1 MSIEDSNPVEQLID
15 ERMNALVESYL
26 GNPDGIPKQKIQEQ
40 LEAAFKDAHS
50 QGLIS
55 DTELQD
61 LTHREEIMESIPQ
74 EARVEI
80 ENTGKEFVPKV
91 HPSVIKEY
99 QNSIAVFES
108 SGFPEAAED
117 MRKKM
122 MENCYQE
129 VGTGKINEIAQP
141 DKIVGTGK
149 FKPSKLD
156 NAVDK
161 VMEGK
166 ETISVPKFKET
177 VWQKIK
183 NALHIGKGHEARKQ
197 EHVQKFAKDSI
208 KSGIPKDVL
217 DKAKS
222 IGAKAQS
229 SSISSPPKQTHK
241 NQVGRKTGGGRRV

>member
-1 MSIEDSNPVEQLID
+1 MSDNSPVEQLID
-15 ERMNALVESYL
+15 ERMNALVENYM
-26 GNPDGIPKQKIQEQ
+26 GNPNGIPKQEIQKQ
-40 LEAAFKDAHS
+40 LEAAFQDAHS

-99 QNSIAVFES
+99 QEGIEAFES
-108 SGFPEAAED
+108 AGLNEAAED

-149 FKPSKLD
+149 FKSSKLD

-166 ETISVPKFKET
+166 ESISVPKFKET

-197 EHVQKFAKDSI
+197 EHIQKFAKDSI

-222 IGAKAQS
+222 IGTKARTS
-229 SSISSPPKQTHK
+229 NTNSPTKKTANSKPISR
-241 NQVGRKTGGGRRV
+241 GAGGRGT

>member
-15 ERMNALVESYL
+15 ERMNTLVESYM
-26 GNPDGIPKQKIQEQ
+26 GNPNGIPKKEIQEH

-55 DTELQD
+55 DTEFQD

-74 EARVEI
+74 EARIEV
-80 ENTGKEFVPKV
+80 ENTGKEFTPKV

-99 QNSIAVFES
+99 QEGIEAFENA
-108 SGFPEAAED
+108 GFSETAD
-117 MRKKM
+117 DIRKKM

-129 VGTGKINEIAQP
+129 IGTGKINKIAQP
-141 DKIVGTGK
+141 DKIVGIGK
-149 FKPSKLD
+149 FNPSKLD

-183 NALHIGKGHEARKQ
+183 NALHIGKGQKARTTTT
-197 EHVQKFAKDSI
+197 
-208 KSGIPKDVL
+208 
-217 DKAKS
+217 
-222 IGAKAQS
+222 
-229 SSISSPPKQTHK
+229 SSPPKQTHK
-241 NQVGRKTGGGRRV
+241 NQVGRNNSGGRGT